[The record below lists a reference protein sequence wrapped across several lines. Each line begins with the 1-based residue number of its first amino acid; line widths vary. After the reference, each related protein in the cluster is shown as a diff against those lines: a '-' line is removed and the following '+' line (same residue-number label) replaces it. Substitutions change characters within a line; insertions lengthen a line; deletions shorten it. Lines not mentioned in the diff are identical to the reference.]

1 MAKVSSA
8 REDML
13 SAAVELFRAR
23 GYEGVGVAELL
34 QKSGAPR
41 GSLYF
46 HFPGGKE
53 QIGAEVVE
61 RVGMN
66 VAQRFRELAQTDVD
80 LGTFIDR
87 VFKTTARECK
97 DRDYQASCP
106 MAAIAAGVSS
116 DNPKLQAAIR
126 DAFASWE
133 HEIAAAAETRGM
145 SKKNAETF
153 ASSFLT
159 AMEGAFV
166 VSKAQGNSTAHINAS
181 RAMQALAS
189 ALLLAAN

>member
-1 MAKVSSA
+1 MVMAKVSSA

-13 SAAVELFRAR
+13 SAASELFRER

-34 QKSGAPR
+34 TKSGAPR

-61 RVGMN
+61 RVGIT
-66 VAQRFRELAQTDVD
+66 VAGRFRELAHSDVD
-80 LGTFIDR
+80 LQTFIDR

-97 DRDYQASCP
+97 ERDYKASCP
-106 MAAIAAGVSS
+106 MAAIAAGVGSE
-116 DNPKLQAAIR
+116 NPKLQSAIR
-126 DAFASWE
+126 EAFASWE
-133 HEIAAAAETRGM
+133 REIAAAAEMRGLT
-145 SKKNAETF
+145 KKNAEMF
-153 ASSFLT
+153 ASSFVT

-166 VSKAQGNSTAHINAS
+166 VSKAQGNSAAHINAS
-181 RAMQALAS
+181 RAMQALAT
-189 ALLLAAN
+189 ALAN

>member
-13 SAAVELFRAR
+13 SAAIELFRSR
-23 GYEGVGVAELL
+23 GYDGVGVAELL

-61 RVGMN
+61 RVGLT
-66 VAQRFRELAQTDVD
+66 VAGRFRDLAMSDVD
-80 LGTFIDR
+80 MHTFIER

-97 DRDYQASCP
+97 ERDYKASCP

-126 DAFASWE
+126 EAFASWE
-133 HEIAAAAETRGM
+133 REIATAAEMRGM
-145 SKKNAETF
+145 TTKNADAF
-153 ASSFLT
+153 ASSFLS

-166 VSKAQGNSTAHINAS
+166 VSKAQGNSTAHINAC
-181 RAMQALAS
+181 RAMQALAA
-189 ALLLAAN
+189 ALVAD

>member
-13 SAAVELFRAR
+13 SAASELFRER

-34 QKSGAPR
+34 TKSGSPR

-61 RVGMN
+61 RVGIG
-66 VAQRFRELAQTDVD
+66 VAGRFRDLADSPVD
-80 LGTFIDR
+80 LSTFIER

-97 DRDYQASCP
+97 DRDYKASCP

-126 DAFASWE
+126 EAFASWE
-133 HEIAAAAETRGM
+133 REVAAAAETRGM
-145 SKKNAETF
+145 TKKDAEAF
-153 ASSFLT
+153 ASSFVT
-159 AMEGAFV
+159 IMEGAFV
-166 VSKAQGNSTAHINAS
+166 VSKAQGNSTAHVNAS
-181 RAMQALAS
+181 RAMQALAA
-189 ALLLAAN
+189 ALLAS

>member
-34 QKSGAPR
+34 SKSGAPR

-61 RVGMN
+61 RVGEE
-66 VAQRFRELAQTDVD
+66 VALRFRQLGESNVD
-80 LGTFIDR
+80 LETFITR
-87 VFKTTARECK
+87 VFKTTAKECK
-97 DRDYQASCP
+97 DRGYQASCP
-106 MAAIAAGVSS
+106 MAAIAAGASS
-116 DNPKLQAAIR
+116 DNPKLQAAVR
-126 DAFASWE
+126 TAFASWE
-133 HEIAAAAETRGM
+133 HEVKVAAEARGM
-145 SKKNAETF
+145 SGANAKLF
-153 ASSFLT
+153 ASAFLT

-166 VSKAQGNSTAHINAS
+166 VSKAQGSSDAHANAS
-181 RAMQALAS
+181 RAMQALAA
-189 ALLLAAN
+189 ALLVN

>member
-13 SAAVELFRAR
+13 SAAIELFRSR
-23 GYEGVGVAELL
+23 GYDGVGVAELL

-61 RVGMN
+61 RVGLT
-66 VAQRFRELAQTDVD
+66 VAGRFRELAMSDVD
-80 LGTFIDR
+80 MHAFVER

-97 DRDYQASCP
+97 DRDYKASCP

-133 HEIAAAAETRGM
+133 REIATAAEMRGM
-145 SKKNAETF
+145 TTKNADAF
-153 ASSFLT
+153 ASSFLA

-166 VSKAQGNSTAHINAS
+166 VSKAQGNSTAHVNAS
-181 RAMQALAS
+181 RAMQALAA
-189 ALLLAAN
+189 ALLVN

>member
-34 QKSGAPR
+34 QRSGAPR

-61 RVGMN
+61 RVGVT
-66 VAQRFRELAQTDVD
+66 VAQRFRELAATDVD
-80 LGTFIDR
+80 LNTFIER
-87 VFKTTARECK
+87 VFKTTAKECK
-97 DRDYQASCP
+97 ERDYKASCP

-126 DAFASWE
+126 DAFAAWE
-133 HEIAAAAETRGM
+133 REIAAAAETRGM
-145 SKKNAETF
+145 TRKNAETF
-153 ASSFLT
+153 ASSFVT

-181 RAMQALAS
+181 RAMQALAG
-189 ALLLAAN
+189 ALVTVS